1 MSKVVREEV
10 VVVGLPSKER
20 GGLKVRDETEKWE
33 RNMERDIQASLSLG
47 SHSKL
52 PLPFYPSFSSLPS

>member
-20 GGLKVRDETEKWE
+20 RGLKVRDKDEE
-33 RNMERDIQASLSLG
+33 
-47 SHSKL
+47 
-52 PLPFYPSFSSLPS
+52 